1 MTFSDITEICRLC
14 LMPLNTFYIDCA
26 LDKEFNDTIKMVY
39 NIDINAVDVFS
50 TKVCLMCCE
59 VLMYNTIHH
68 HRAVIQSSFIVEA
81 QNSLTRVQQL
91 SERIKNK
98 LRKFGKKK
106 SEKKCEKH
114 TLPDSPII
122 DVEMIEVEPIST
134 SHSLFNLLPSE
145 FLISIAFHNLVMP
158 QMDYEMDMEVINGNG
173 DSEMIDNSSNTEK
186 DTPSYLTDFNDW
198 NNYADDVIGQDNVKP
213 SQSLFQLAKN
223 FCCII
228 MKKQKTNID
237 IEEITHKMALLRFN
251 V

>member
-122 DVEMIEVEPIST
+122 DVEMIEVEPIM
-134 SHSLFNLLPSE
+134 
-145 FLISIAFHNLVMP
+145 MP